1 MSQKKE
7 GMMKIMPSSFF
18 NLFSLAEFKSGNLEH
33 KICQILSFVWG
44 LNRLW
49 H

>member
-18 NLFSLAEFKSGNLEH
+18 
-33 KICQILSFVWG
+33 LSIIHFIG
-44 LNRLW
+44 SKKEAI
-49 H
+49 